1 MGTAKGYNYSEA
13 MEQRG
18 NEIWSLEKID
28 KFVTQ
33 PQKFI
38 PRTAMMFTGIADA
51 TQRSQL
57 LEFLDSL
64 RIKIE

>member
-1 MGTAKGYNYSEA
+1 MGAALGYNYSEA
-13 MEQRG
+13 IEQRG
-18 NEIWSLEKID
+18 NEIWDLEKID
-28 KFVTQ
+28 KFITQ

-57 LEFLDSL
+57 QEFLDGL
-64 RIKIE
+64 KN